1 MFKLAFAAASL
12 ALSASAAA
20 AAPGSA
26 SDPIS
31 LKMQVGTDIV
41 TVHGVL
47 RQNLDCCTYAFKAAA
62 GQKLYYK
69 VSGAVTRL
77 VITAPNG
84 DSDGPNFEN
93 PKTLPA
99 TGAYTLSVSPDTMA
113 DGAYGPFTLT
123 LTIPPKR

>member
-1 MFKLAFAAASL
+1 MFKLSVFAAFL
-12 ALSASAAA
+12 ALSASAAV

-26 SDPIS
+26 SDPIE
-31 LKMQVGTDIV
+31 LKMQVRTDII

-47 RQNLDCCTYAFKAAA
+47 RQNLDCCTYTFKAAA
-62 GQKLYYK
+62 GQKLYYT
-69 VSGAVTRL
+69 VTGAVTRL
-77 VITAPNG
+77 VITSPNG

-113 DGAYGPFTLT
+113 DGAFGPFTMT
-123 LTIPPKR
+123 LRIPPKR